1 LSDIVFSASMI
12 VRNEEKFLEGCL
24 ESIKDAVDEIVIVDT
39 GSTDGTKEIA
49 ARYGA
54 RVFDFPWTGDF
65 AAARNRALDHCRG
78 AWILY
83 IDADERLRHPGRE
96 EVRRMLSDESMA
108 VYTVRF
114 HPIGG
119 YTAYKEYRIFRNDP
133 CIRFYSAIHE
143 TIFPSIEAFMEEN
156 GLGIGESALAIDH
169 TGYDGELTH
178 KHERNLPL
186 LLSQIEHDPRR
197 MYLRWQLGVAQKG
210 LGDVEGA
217 ERTWTEAIEISR
229 SKEAVTHDDSHAY
242 YEMICLMNERG
253 EDCGELLEEAL
264 ALFPDN
270 YLFIW
275 TKAMTLTRNG
285 QHGEAVPIFEDL
297 VSVDPETLTDGPLS
311 YNMAIFRELSYEPLA
326 GCLFKLGRYGESLKY
341 YTLAADLSPG
351 NEEYRT
357 KQMFLR
363 ALAGKS

>member
-1 LSDIVFSASMI
+1 LSDIILSASMI
-12 VRNEEKFLEGCL
+12 VRNEECFLEGCL
-24 ESIKDAVDEIVIVDT
+24 ESIKDVVDEIVIVDT

-49 ARYGA
+49 DRYGA
-54 RVFDFPWTGDF
+54 RVFDFPWAGDF
-65 AAARNRALDHCRG
+65 AAARNRALEHCRG
-78 AWILY
+78 EWILY
-83 IDADERLRHPGRE
+83 IDADERLRPAEKE
-96 EVRRMLSDESMA
+96 EVKRVLSDMRNA
-108 VYTVRF
+108 AFTVRF

-133 CIRFYSAIHE
+133 RIRFYSAIHE

-156 GLGIGESALAIDH
+156 DLGIGESALAIDH

-186 LLSQIEHDPRR
+186 LRAQIERDPWR

-217 ERTWTEAIEISR
+217 ERTWTEAIEKSR
-229 SKEAVTHDDSHAY
+229 SKKTITHEDSHAY
-242 YEMICLMNERG
+242 YEMICLMNEGG
-253 EDCGELLEEAL
+253 EDCGDMLSEAL
-264 ALFPDN
+264 TLFPEN
-270 YLFIW
+270 YLLIW
-275 TKAMTLTRNG
+275 TKAVMLARSSRFE
-285 QHGEAVPIFEDL
+285 EAVPILEGL

-311 YNMAIFRELSYEPLA
+311 YNTAIFRELSYEPLA

-341 YTLAADLSPG
+341 YTLAAERCPG

-357 KQMFLR
+357 KQRFLR
-363 ALAGKS
+363 ALARKS